1 MRGGPWYNQGAIEG
15 GRKLHFTK
23 QVIAI
28 VLRKPGHPGV
38 CLLYT
43 SFVPQAVPAAF
54 LYLVIG
60 PRITGA
66 GCFYTAKNEAHTRL
80 FLIAEMP
87 IN

>member
-1 MRGGPWYNQGAIEG
+1 M
-15 GRKLHFTK
+15 
-23 QVIAI
+23 
-28 VLRKPGHPGV
+28 
-38 CLLYT
+38 
-43 SFVPQAVPAAF
+43 PQAVPAAF